1 MDYENDYIL
10 RLIKT
15 MVRAL
20 ASLIFGKQVKFFEIE
35 QELKEN
41 VSDSL
46 YGRLIHMADQ
56 GQINEAEN
64 LLYDELEAG
73 TDNSLETALA
83 FYDYL
88 NNYSD
93 RFLEEH
99 DYSRE
104 EIMDGIRALA
114 VRQGGCADE
123 RQDSVENTWKIESI

>member
-1 MDYENDYIL
+1 MDFENDYVL

-20 ASLIFGKQVKFFEIE
+20 ASLIFGKQVKFYELE
-35 QELKEN
+35 QELKADS
-41 VSDSL
+41 SDSL
-46 YGRLIHMADQ
+46 YVRLIHMADA

-73 TDNSLETALA
+73 TANSMKTALA

-88 NNYSD
+88 NEFSD
-93 RFLEEH
+93 AFLEEH
-99 DYSRE
+99 NYSRA

-114 VRQGGCADE
+114 GREGVGE
-123 RQDSVENTWKIESI
+123 LFETMLSLEK